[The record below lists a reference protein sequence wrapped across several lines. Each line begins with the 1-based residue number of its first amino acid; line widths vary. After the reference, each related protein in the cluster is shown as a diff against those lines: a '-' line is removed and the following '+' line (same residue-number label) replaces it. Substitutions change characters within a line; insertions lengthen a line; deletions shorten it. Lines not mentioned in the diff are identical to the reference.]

1 MDVVAAQTK
10 AIAGNLYLLLYYL
23 SRLYGT
29 GICSFNIG
37 FRMKMLFYSFFTLN
51 SKNHGGRVGVFFLN
65 RTQK

>member
-1 MDVVAAQTK
+1 
-10 AIAGNLYLLLYYL
+10 LYLLLYYL